1 MSALAFTDVAKEKA
15 YIIKML
21 GAVSRGTGS
30 GKRTIIW
37 IEPSEPN
44 QTPRTDLAGNTTYLP
59 SPRVDWTERDRTLN
73 RAYCWHELGH
83 HHASQTPYVDY
94 LRDNDVDMASE
105 HAMQLNV
112 LDDVWQEH
120 ITSADFEGAG
130 QDLSYCQG
138 YHASKTIKELEGKDV
153 STLPAKSKVA
163 LKLFALTY
171 IARSDWQTLIDRSPW
186 ETMQEIGIKHLSLI
200 PRINGIKDHTN
211 PFQEILDILKEF
223 NDNEPEQP
231 KSGEDVEEEAQ
242 GTPDGEGDGEG
253 EPKSGESDS
262 AEGAPSESEESEDGK
277 EGMGGK
283 LSYKDLMMHKHDD
296 GTEKAGFGAEID
308 YDHDAREDYDPHG
321 MSTIDVEVP
330 SGDVRKG
337 MLKGF
342 MAGYDKSAKVSRRIA
357 REFQSRSQTAVEYN
371 QKRGRLTTKHLVRGA
386 LGDPHIFQRKINRI
400 ANNADV
406 LLAVDCSGSMNGS
419 KARAATTAATALA
432 IALELARV
440 PVKIIG
446 FTEHGPSLKHF
457 VMKDWSESTQVER
470 TLGRFASIR
479 WSQNAD
485 GDSLMVCYRDLQ
497 SRGNERQVLI
507 VLSDG
512 MPCCN
517 RMGDASTY
525 LKKVCGFIESKI
537 ELYGIGIETTSV
549 KRYFKENTVIHDSS
563 QIESVLTDVVR
574 NKIIGSK

>member
-1 MSALAFTDVAKEKA
+1 MPALGFTDVAKEKD

-21 GAVSRGTGS
+21 GAISRGTGS
-30 GKRTIIW
+30 GKRSIIW
-37 IEPSEPN
+37 ILPTDEN
-44 QTPRTDLAGNTTYLP
+44 QTPRTDLVGNTTLLP
-59 SPRVDWTERDRTLN
+59 SPRVDWTERDRVIN
-73 RAYCWHELGH
+73 RAFCWHELGH
-83 HHASQTPYVDY
+83 HHHSQEPYPAY
-94 LRDNDVDMASE
+94 LEGEKVDMSSE

-112 LDDVWQEH
+112 LVDVWQEH
-120 ITSADFEGAG
+120 ITSVDFEGAA
-130 QDLSYCQG
+130 QDLSYCQA
-138 YHASKTIKELEGKDV
+138 YHANETVKQVAEEDI
-153 STLPAKSKVA
+153 STLAAESRVA
-163 LKLFALTY
+163 LKLFALVY

-186 ETMQEIGIKHLSLI
+186 ETMQEISDKHLSLI

-211 PFQEILDILKEF
+211 PFQEVLDILKEF

-231 KSGEDVEEEAQ
+231 KTGEDVEEEAK
-242 GTPDGEGDGEG
+242 GKPDGKGDGEG
-253 EPKSGESDS
+253 EPKSGEPDS
-262 AEGAPSESEESEDGK
+262 SKGETGEPEERKDGE

-296 GTEKAGFGAEID
+296 GSDREGFGVEID
-308 YDHDAREDYDPHG
+308 YDHHPHEDYNPH
-321 MSTIDVEVP
+321 SFKTIDVETPDGV
-330 SGDVRKG
+330 DRKPKA
-337 MLKGF
+337 KGF
-342 MAGYDKSAKVSRRIA
+342 IKSYNKSAKVSRRIA

-419 KARAATTAATALA
+419 KAESATTAATALA
-432 IALELARV
+432 VALELARV

-446 FTEHGPSLKHF
+446 YTEHGTKLKHF
-457 VMKDWSESTQVER
+457 LMKDWNESAQVER
-470 TLGRFASIR
+470 TLKRFACIR

-485 GDSLMVCYRDLQ
+485 GDSLMECYRDLQ

-517 RMGDASTY
+517 RHGDASTY
-525 LKKVCGFIESKI
+525 LKKVCKFIESKI
-537 ELYGIGIETTSV
+537 ELYGIGIETDSV
-549 KRYFKENTVIHDSS
+549 KRYFKENTVIHTAS

-574 NKIIGSK
+574 NKIIRSN